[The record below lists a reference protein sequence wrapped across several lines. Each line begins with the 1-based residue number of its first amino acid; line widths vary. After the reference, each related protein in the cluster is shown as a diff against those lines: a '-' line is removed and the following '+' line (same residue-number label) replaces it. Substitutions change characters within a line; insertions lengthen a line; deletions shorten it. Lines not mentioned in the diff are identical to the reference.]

1 MPFEPAAVGLWYGGT
16 LLADC
21 SRFNAM
27 ELTAKTYLQNEALEI
42 RTECCLDETQR
53 ILQRIWS
60 QKRRRMLCEPAAVG
74 LWYGGTLLANCSR
87 FIAMELTAKT
97 YLQNKALEI
106 RIECCLDE
114 TEDLVQE
121 EPYELDAV

>member
-1 MPFEPAAVGLWYGGT
+1 
-16 LLADC
+16 
-21 SRFNAM
+21 
-27 ELTAKTYLQNEALEI
+27 
-42 RTECCLDETQR
+42 
-53 ILQRIWS
+53 
-60 QKRRRMLCEPAAVG
+60 MLCEPAAVG

-97 YLQNKALEI
+97 YLQNKTLEI